1 MSATAYQRVRRIAE
15 LRKRALELGLEGIQD
30 LDERSLRQ
38 AIRSNDNSP
47 KQKKGKNKDKD
58 KGKEANDGNDGTAG
72 PGGDQNTP
80 PVE

>member
-1 MSATAYQRVRRIAE
+1 MYTLKRDNVVKQVESKVRRDRLVAE
-15 LRKRALELGLEGIQD
+15 GFKEMQPMQSDKAKI
-30 LDERSLRQ
+30 S
-38 AIRSNDNSP
+38 
-47 KQKKGKNKDKD
+47 KNKDKD